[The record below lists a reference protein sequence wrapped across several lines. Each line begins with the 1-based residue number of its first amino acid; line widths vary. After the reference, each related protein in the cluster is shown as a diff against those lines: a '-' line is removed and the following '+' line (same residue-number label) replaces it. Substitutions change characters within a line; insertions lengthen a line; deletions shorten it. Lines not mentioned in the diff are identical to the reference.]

1 MNLSRRIKTIG
12 LLVILV
18 NCDKVSTQ
26 FHLPSP
32 VRSESYR
39 SICFFVAEIRQ
50 QKDQME
56 AMVVQWRDYK
66 DEYERLS
73 DWLQQMDI
81 LVKAQKNALLAT
93 VQEKQKQVQDV
104 KVSRVTVFSWIKL
117 FSMIFENLAL
127 N

>member
-1 MNLSRRIKTIG
+1 
-12 LLVILV
+12 
-18 NCDKVSTQ
+18 
-26 FHLPSP
+26 
-32 VRSESYR
+32 
-39 SICFFVAEIRQ
+39 
-50 QKDQME
+50 ME

-104 KVSRVTVFSWIKL
+104 KVSWVTVFSWSKSNLYILLFAKTLVQKKL
-117 FSMIFENLAL
+117 GLLSFSYISFTVL
-127 N
+127 NKAISITRL

>member
-1 MNLSRRIKTIG
+1 
-12 LLVILV
+12 
-18 NCDKVSTQ
+18 
-26 FHLPSP
+26 
-32 VRSESYR
+32 
-39 SICFFVAEIRQ
+39 
-50 QKDQME
+50 ME

-104 KVSRVTVFSWIKL
+104 KVCQRYCFLLK
-117 FSMIFENLAL
+117 
-127 N
+127 

>member
-1 MNLSRRIKTIG
+1 
-12 LLVILV
+12 
-18 NCDKVSTQ
+18 
-26 FHLPSP
+26 
-32 VRSESYR
+32 
-39 SICFFVAEIRQ
+39 
-50 QKDQME
+50 ME

-104 KVSRVTVFSWIKL
+104 KVSLVTVFSWSKL
-117 FSMIFENLAL
+117 FSMVFKKLAFELVSQFL
-127 N
+127 